1 MITFLLGFMVGF
13 AVAIGA
19 SAYLLDRRRKIREI
33 RMKQLRKGNWYVR

>member
-1 MITFLLGFMVGF
+1 MITFLSGFVVGF

-33 RMKQLRKGNWYVR
+33 RINQLRKGKMYVR